1 MHIKSIVAGAAIA
14 LAATV
19 GSAYAA
25 EQFSTLE
32 GIPAVAMAPAEADA
46 IRGANIGLL
55 STDPGVTLQ
64 PIPPNGFHGG
74 PFSNGGLI
82 EADSNSDAIEVIGA

>member
-46 IRGANIGLL
+46 IRGAGVFNLT
-55 STDPGVTLQ
+55 SPGTTTQL
-64 PIPPNGFHGG
+64 PHGARL
-74 PFSNGGLI
+74 GLI
-82 EADSNSDAIEVIGA
+82 EAVATVAGGIISCTHDGC